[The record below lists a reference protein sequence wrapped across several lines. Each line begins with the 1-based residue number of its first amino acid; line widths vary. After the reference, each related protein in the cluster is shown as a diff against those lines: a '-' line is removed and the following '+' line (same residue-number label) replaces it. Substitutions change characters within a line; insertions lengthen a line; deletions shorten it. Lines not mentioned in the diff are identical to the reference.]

1 MPRYEIFENRH
12 LESYREGGIKPNDIK
27 IGFLDFLREIKAGAD
42 DLPRLSAFMVTG
54 IDEVL
59 YMTKADERP
68 SIARKIHNILQS
80 AAPALQR
87 KRIHVQII
95 CNGKLTK
102 GDSLWIEYRG
112 EKLPIDLI
120 FGSTTTNDVRGVK
133 VYTTGFNLST

>member
-1 MPRYEIFENRH
+1 MPGYEFFENRY

-59 YMTKADERP
+59 YMTKADDRP
-68 SIARKIHNILQS
+68 LIARNIHNILQS

-87 KRIHVQII
+87 KRIQIGRAS
-95 CNGKLTK
+95 CR
-102 GDSLWIEYRG
+102 ER
-112 EKLPIDLI
+112 
-120 FGSTTTNDVRGVK
+120 V
-133 VYTTGFNLST
+133 